1 MKKYNIKN
9 LIFSIKFLILYFFME
24 GACVYLDVDNFSTL
38 LMYKEIKP
46 RIVLYVKYNFLEFKV
61 NYISIFDFLNLIPE
75 NNIHIISSLPYIN
88 DIQLTIDVWRN
99 MALNKL
105 NFLNR
110 FTH

>member
-1 MKKYNIKN
+1 
-9 LIFSIKFLILYFFME
+9 ME
-24 GACVYLDVDNFSTL
+24 GACVFIDTDNFCTL

-61 NYISIFDFLNLIPE
+61 KYISIFEFFYLIPK
-75 NNIHIISSLPYIN
+75 NNIHILSSLPYIS
-88 DIQLTIDVWRN
+88 DIKLTIDVWRN

-110 FTH
+110 FTD

>member
-1 MKKYNIKN
+1 
-9 LIFSIKFLILYFFME
+9 ME
-24 GACVYLDVDNFSTL
+24 GVCVYIDHDNFSTL

-46 RIVLYVKYNFLEFKV
+46 TLILYIKYNFIEFKV
-61 NYISIFDFLNLIPE
+61 RYINIFDFFYLIPE
-75 NNIHIISSLPYIN
+75 NNIHILSSLPYIK

-110 FTH
+110 FTI

>member
-1 MKKYNIKN
+1 
-9 LIFSIKFLILYFFME
+9 ME
-24 GACVYLDVDNFSTL
+24 GACVYIDSNNFSTL

-46 RIVLYVKYNFLEFKV
+46 RLILYVKYNFLEFKV
-61 NYISIFDFLNLIPE
+61 KYINIFDFFSLIPE
-75 NNIHIISSLPYIN
+75 NNIHILSSLPYIN

-110 FTH
+110 FTN

>member
-1 MKKYNIKN
+1 
-9 LIFSIKFLILYFFME
+9 ME
-24 GACVYLDVDNFSTL
+24 GVCVYIDHDNFSTL

-46 RIVLYVKYNFLEFKV
+46 TLILYVKYNFIEFKV
-61 NYISIFDFLNLIPE
+61 RYINIFDFFYLIPE
-75 NNIHIISSLPYIN
+75 NNIHILSSLPYIK

-110 FTH
+110 FTI